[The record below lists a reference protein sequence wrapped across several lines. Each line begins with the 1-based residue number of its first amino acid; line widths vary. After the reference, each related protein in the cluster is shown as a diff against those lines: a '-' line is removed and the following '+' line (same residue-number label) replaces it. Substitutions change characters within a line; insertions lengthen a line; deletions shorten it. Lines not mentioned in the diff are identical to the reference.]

1 MLLIKTYL
9 KSSNIPGAGIGLFA
23 GEQIPSGTKI
33 FEEDPFTV
41 KKYTPAEY
49 NQLTAI
55 QQKFIKNYGYSVKG
69 LYYLSIDNDRFI
81 NHSEIPNVRET
92 ADATYAIRDIEEN
105 EELLTDYRTLNMLDW
120 HSSIK

>member
-1 MLLIKTYL
+1 VLLIL
-9 KSSNIPGAGIGLFA
+9 H
-23 GEQIPSGTKI
+23 
-33 FEEDPFTV
+33 
-41 KKYTPAEY
+41 
-49 NQLTAI
+49 
-55 QQKFIKNYGYSVKG
+55 IKNYGYSVKG

-92 ADATYAIRDIEEN
+92 ADPTYAIRDIEEN